1 MTEITQAWEA
11 LKDNLPKA
19 HVEVAELLYDVCDT
33 MADRIEADADRLAQL
48 EADNAALME
57 VVRQFADPHNWN
69 ANRNMW
75 VRPDDPVKLAASALP
90 AHLKEAAKEEAR

>member
-33 MADRIEADADRLAQL
+33 MADRIEADATRLARL

-57 VVRQFADPHNWN
+57 VVRGAVHRF
-69 ANRNMW
+69 
-75 VRPDDPVKLAASALP
+75 DDGSRAMQKALDALP
-90 AHLKEAAKEEAR
+90 AHLKEEASK